1 MSDILKESRVRGYYQ
16 DGDLKI
22 TIEKKGLFNKK
33 RKVYTT
39 FWGSR
44 TTLVEREPEVYG
56 WATIEFTVDD
66 LTEDN
71 NFGEYQKY
79 YEAYIKERDQPKGPF
94 KAYNSFERNNLE
106 FSKDW
111 NSDLDIIKLYI
122 LINTEK
128 YKEKVYEWAL
138 LEEDIKGEKGGLA
151 PYYRSFG
158 SDGYY
163 LNNGTSIRIDW
174 IEGTYVAGNES
185 WSDAKGNELGN
196 QDLTRWNTKKY
207 EKKSKGYFDKVVSG
221 LWAPEGNPA
230 GDSYM
235 DFTYEKSPHFSKE
248 RLPRIKYGSSMKDT
262 DILNQIVSYW
272 KQEVPGY
279 ESLAILKNGHGS
291 PAIEKNESKETL
303 IEYKSPFGMSASGP
317 SASGPSASGPSAS
330 EPTAAGV
337 TASSKLKPTF
347 KGIADGFQITA
358 KTDMPN
364 FSIYVGDPEKWP
376 VRENIEE
383 EVAAGKA
390 EDFED
395 VDGAADVLD
404 EEFSEEEFVGDGE
417 VLATVEEYKI
427 EMAAAEADAEKT
439 LEPSSSVSSI
449 GSAKG
454 LAPNTP
460 LPSSSSIP
468 AGFNN
473 TPLYS
478 QYDTRWAKSPYDYV
492 KGKSCGDNSTVASS
506 GCGPSA
512 VSMVINYWASK
523 GYCDPVTPAIVAKF
537 FADFGGRVCGSGSGL
552 ANVPKDK
559 FKSTFGM
566 VLKVGVSEADLMT
579 ALRKGYPCVISGKGY
594 TGYNFSGTK
603 LSGKYGGGHFVCL
616 TGIDAQGRIRV
627 NDSGNNPSGG
637 KAITAF
643 LENKSISSSTGL
655 NQKAIL
661 YPSSMAPPV

>member
-1 MSDILKESRVRGYYQ
+1 
-16 DGDLKI
+16 
-22 TIEKKGLFNKK
+22 
-33 RKVYTT
+33 
-39 FWGSR
+39 
-44 TTLVEREPEVYG
+44 
-56 WATIEFTVDD
+56 
-66 LTEDN
+66 
-71 NFGEYQKY
+71 
-79 YEAYIKERDQPKGPF
+79 
-94 KAYNSFERNNLE
+94 
-106 FSKDW
+106 
-111 NSDLDIIKLYI
+111 
-122 LINTEK
+122 
-128 YKEKVYEWAL
+128 
-138 LEEDIKGEKGGLA
+138 
-151 PYYRSFG
+151 
-158 SDGYY
+158 
-163 LNNGTSIRIDW
+163 
-174 IEGTYVAGNES
+174 VAGDES
-185 WSDAKGNELGN
+185 WSDAKGNELNN
-196 QDLTRWNTKKY
+196 QDLTRWNTKNYK
-207 EKKSKGYFDKVVSG
+207 KKSKGYFDKVVSG

-235 DFTYEKSPHFSKE
+235 DFTYKKSPHFSKE
-248 RLPRIKYGSSMKDT
+248 RLPRLEYGSSMKDT
-262 DILNQIVSYW
+262 DILDQIVSYW

-279 ESLAILKNGHGS
+279 ESLAILKNAHGS
-291 PAIEKNESKETL
+291 PAIELNESKEKL

-330 EPTAAGV
+330 DAAAATGV

-347 KGIADGFQITA
+347 KGITDGFQITA
-358 KTDMPN
+358 KTDIPS
-364 FSIYVGDPEKWP
+364 FSIYVGDPTKWP

-383 EVAAGKA
+383 EVAEGKA
-390 EDFED
+390 EDFEN
-395 VDGAADVLD
+395 VDGAADVID
-404 EEFSEEEFVGDGE
+404 EEYGEEEFVGDGE
-417 VLATVEEYKI
+417 VLATPEEYKI
-427 EMAAAEADAEKT
+427 EMAAAQADAEKT
-439 LEPSSSVSSI
+439 LEPSSSISSI

-460 LPSSSSIP
+460 LPSSSTIP

-478 QYDTRWAKSPYDYV
+478 QYDTRWAKSPYDYI

-523 GYCDPVTPAIVAKF
+523 GYGDPVTPAIVAKF
-537 FADFGGRVCGSGSGL
+537 FADFGGRVCGAGSGL

-566 VLKVGVSEADLMT
+566 VLKVGVSEADIMA
-579 ALRKGYPCVISGKGY
+579 ALRKGYPCVISGKNY

-616 TGIDAQGRIRV
+616 TGIDSQGRIRV

-643 LENKSISSSTGL
+643 LENKSISSSTNL

-661 YPSSMAPPV
+661 YPSSMASPV